1 MGRKRFDL
9 ALILWA
15 VPALVSAASVP
26 IPVVEHT
33 PVLLA
38 IPNADLLLHGQYR
51 LSGRF
56 QYFNTSQIGS
66 VDTSMGDT
74 AAGKASQIQNLN
86 YSSELLV
93 GIENRAEVGVQYGR
107 SLSLSI
113 KALLVR
119 EDLIWP
125 DLVFGARNLFASQE
139 GGLYGVSNETTLENL
154 QAESFVTVAKSFA
167 SRSRVHLG
175 LSVLT
180 HVGKGPVSLNAA
192 VEQDLGAGAWM
203 GYEVFERFSDF
214 HQVMTLQWRYRNLV
228 GFSLAMTEF
237 QSWIRQGGQ
246 WGFFL
251 TPTNA
256 LKDGYNSPGISF
268 SLQVLGWVPHRE
280 KRTLPERVAILEVKN
295 AQLEKQLEDMN
306 EVKRRLDELE
316 ARAAAPANVEPAPV
330 AVPAPGQD
338 DQTTTY
344 LKSIA
349 EKAGSDVADPREIR
363 ELMGKI
369 VALGPEGVATIKRT
383 AADTVAG
390 PMRVHAVLVMGYS
403 KDSTYIG
410 SLRALCADA
419 DPRIRRE
426 ALTALVKLGY
436 GGVLEDAKRL
446 LSDPDATV
454 AMAAGEAYRQ
464 LKPDHAGAVVPKGSA
479 PAATRKRSK

>member
-1 MGRKRFDL
+1 MGKRRIDA

-15 VPALVSAASVP
+15 LPALASAASIP
-26 IPVVEHT
+26 IPRVEHS

-38 IPNADLLLHGQYR
+38 IPTANVLMHGQYR
-51 LSGRF
+51 LAGRF
-56 QYFNTSQIGS
+56 QYFNTSEIGS
-66 VDTSMGDT
+66 VDTTFGDSV
-74 AAGKASQIQNLN
+74 ASPSAEVQNLN

-93 GIENRAEVGVQYGR
+93 GIENRAEIGVQYGR
-107 SLSLSI
+107 ELSFSI

-139 GGLYGVSNETTLENL
+139 AGLYGVSDETTLKNL
-154 QAESFVTVAKSFA
+154 QAESYVTVAKSFA
-167 SRSRVHLG
+167 SRSRTHLG

-180 HVGKGPVSLNAA
+180 HANKGLASVNAGL
-192 VEQDLGAGAWM
+192 EQDLGKGAWL

-214 HQVMTLQWRYRNLV
+214 HQVFTLQWRYRNLV

-237 QSWIRQGGQ
+237 QSWIRQGGE

-251 TPTNA
+251 TPSTTLNS
-256 LKDGYNSPGISF
+256 GYNSPGISF
-268 SLQVLGWVPHRE
+268 SLQVLGWVPHRD

-295 AQLEKQLEDMN
+295 AELEKQLDDMT

-316 ARAAAPANVEPAPV
+316 AREASPESDSAQAAAMAPI
-330 AVPAPGQD
+330 APKPM
-338 DQTTTY
+338 DQTGLY
-344 LKSIA
+344 LKAIA
-349 EKAGSDVADPREIR
+349 EKSGSDLADPREIR

-369 VALGPEGVATIKRT
+369 VDLGPEGAASVKAIASDT
-383 AADTVAG
+383 AAG
-390 PMRVHAVLVMGYS
+390 SLRVHAVMVMSYS
-403 KDSTYIG
+403 KDSAYIG
-410 SLRALCADA
+410 SLRALCGDA

-426 ALTALVKLGY
+426 SLVALVKLGNL
-436 GGVLEDAKRL
+436 GALEDAKRL

-464 LKPDHAGAVVPKGSA
+464 LKPDRAGPKPA
-479 PAATRKRSK
+479 PAAPRKRGK